1 MKIVIFFWILLIN
14 FAEATDSIEFKI
26 KKDEHSSSPVYLKL
40 FIGKSIQFQA
50 VFNESAKYIFEG
62 EASKNQSDVNKLFGF
77 SDCSDSH
84 MENSARFGWRWFNN
98 ELQILAFT
106 HKDGKFSSTPM
117 GAAEFNKVYNYSISL
132 SNDKT
137 KYIYKFNNKTIEMD
151 RGCSSNKAKGYL
163 LKPYFGGDQVAPHD
177 IKIKIAYD
185 SPFANFFA
193 DKIFPNPTIYN
204 YVYTNLDVEEDLQ
217 IKFEIINLL
226 GQIVKVTEP
235 VSYQSGS
242 DYQKVKIEFPDTIAN
257 GVYLI
262 RPIGIYPDGTEKPGM
277 VSSSG
282 DAFKVVV
289 QK

>member
-1 MKIVIFFWILLIN
+1 MKLILSILILLIN

-26 KKDEHSSSPVYLKL
+26 KKGEHSSSPAYLKL

-50 VFNESAKYIFEG
+50 VFNETAQYIFEG
-62 EASKNQSDVNKLFGF
+62 AAAKNQSDINKLFGF
-77 SDCSDSH
+77 SDCTDSH
-84 MENSARFGWRWFNN
+84 MENSARFGWRWLNN
-98 ELQILAFT
+98 ELQILAFI
-106 HKDGKFSSTPM
+106 HKDGKFASSLM
-117 GAAEFNKVYNYSISL
+117 GTAQFNKVYDYSISL
-132 SNDKT
+132 SSDKT
-137 KYIYKFNNKTIEMD
+137 KYIFKFKNKSVEMD
-151 RGCSSNKAKGYL
+151 RGCSSNKAKGYF
-163 LKPYFGGDQVAPHD
+163 LKPYFGGDEVAPHD

-193 DKIFPNPTIYN
+193 DKIFPNPTNQN
-204 YVYTNLDVEEDLQ
+204 YVYTDIDVEEDLE

-226 GQIVKVTEP
+226 GQTVKITEP
-235 VSYQSGS
+235 EQYQSGN
-242 DYQKVKIEFPDTIAN
+242 DYKKVKIQLPDTIAN

-282 DAFKVVV
+282 DAFKVVI